1 MAAGDFSLP
10 RLRNPQSCDRCHTTA
25 RRRAVGNTGLG
36 DPPHTR
42 RGPCGRWCVLR
53 WPRAPGHT
61 LAIAPIFRPGSTA
74 QEVRWSVNSEGIRY
88 LVGARQ
94 FPRLRLRA
102 PEHRCYLDAAWT
114 VMPCGAAR
122 VVIDASF
129 GGPHTA
135 ADVLPQRDPLP
146 GRRSDFQ
153 HCSPR
158 KIPRRSNYSRLG

>member
-25 RRRAVGNTGLG
+25 RRRAVGNDGPRRP
-36 DPPHTR
+36 PPHAPR
-42 RGPCGRWCVLR
+42 PV
-53 WPRAPGHT
+53 WPVVRVEMAACPRSH

-102 PEHRCYLDAAWT
+102 PEHRCYLDVAWT

>member
-1 MAAGDFSLP
+1 MTNPRHASRVSSLAAARVPVWPVVRVEMAACP
-10 RLRNPQSCDRCHTTA
+10 RSH
-25 RRRAVGNTGLG
+25 
-36 DPPHTR
+36 
-42 RGPCGRWCVLR
+42 
-53 WPRAPGHT
+53 

-135 ADVLPQRDPLP
+135 CTAAR
-146 GRRSDFQ
+146 F
-153 HCSPR
+153 
-158 KIPRRSNYSRLG
+158 